1 MSDPGSVFNAARR
14 EFDRLTTAVWAPAG
28 QSLVFQL
35 GLGPGDA
42 VLDVCCGAGS
52 SALPAATAVG
62 PSGLV
67 HAIDLSDELLELG
80 RLTASERGLQN
91 IEFVCADAT
100 TWEPP
105 STVPA
110 DGYDALACS
119 YGVFFLPH
127 MDADFT
133 RLTGLVR
140 PGGRV
145 GITVWRRGAL
155 RDFAGAFFDAVG
167 RHRTGEPEPHT
178 AAPFDPLEHLDTP
191 DRLRHWLGELGT
203 HSTEVRE
210 LSNIIPATPEFA
222 WDLVLGGAMRGALAP
237 FDPATVEAIRLDFL
251 TLMTERAIHHIDAGT
266 LVGTAVVEGFSAT

>member
-1 MSDPGSVFNAARR
+1 MSDPGSVFDEARL
-14 EFDRLTTAVWAPAG
+14 EFDRLTTAVWGPAG
-28 QSLVFQL
+28 QSLAFQL
-35 GLGPGDA
+35 GLRPGDA

-67 HAIDLSDELLELG
+67 HGVDLSDELLEVG
-80 RLTASERGLQN
+80 RLKASDRGLQN
-91 IEFVCADAT
+91 IEFVRADAT

-110 DGYDALACS
+110 AGYDALACS

-127 MDADFT
+127 MDAAFT

-140 PGGRV
+140 PGGKV

-155 RDFAGAFFDAVG
+155 RDFAEALHDAVARHREPEANSGGSPFDA
-167 RHRTGEPEPHT
+167 
-178 AAPFDPLEHLDTP
+178 LEHIDTP
-191 DRLRHWLGELGT
+191 DGLHQWLGELGA

-222 WDLVLGGAMRGALAP
+222 WDLVMGGNLRRTLSP
-237 FDPATVEAIRLDFL
+237 FDDRTVEQIRLDFL
-251 TLMTERAIHHIDAGT
+251 ELLTERAIHDVDAGT
-266 LVGTAVVEGFSAT
+266 LVGTAVVNGRSTT